1 MVTHA
6 GDADDSRPKA
16 GFIECFPCGT
26 TPRNVCRGE
35 LAALGLGSHFERVK
49 VAWNRYIDSLSKAS
63 VRDAQ
68 VVFMLRSQ
76 SPEGR
81 PVLAWYMIAK
91 VMGSPKIQ
99 VLLRCWPSD
108 VAGLE
113 DRFYSREMDPP
124 YTLAIQ
130 TRRSRLGTD
139 HDFMSP
145 FHETSEEVIFA
156 MLQRSTAEW
165 SIVPLMWQFPDNA
178 SSLLDMRVIA
188 HRDAVPLVGRET
200 TSTCVVDALAEMKTG
215 SARALAASQ
224 GGRICR
230 GQAKDGAPASS
241 RWKLCRPLCDDLD
254 GVVMSDEED
263 IDTTEPVAG
272 EVQRW
277 LDTDFSDQDMF
288 DLAGQLADVID
299 EQMYGLEQSVEGE
312 VEEMLG
318 EHLGVGSDA
327 EPGVGAGVY
336 VEGGSSSSTDPSTAA
351 GHVGVAPECIEAAV
365 EAEEA
370 ASDAAA
376 HPEGTEFSLGG
387 SLALRPSGSVVCS
400 LHPFEGLS
408 LGTVGRHHFRPKM
421 YVNCHLHPH
430 CDIHVGVAREEV
442 SRMKMAQWLATG
454 YPCKGLPAEERRRL
468 GAQHRAQWS
477 RHGPL
482 GRVGPLGNLDTL
494 GADA

>member
-1 MVTHA
+1 
-6 GDADDSRPKA
+6 
-16 GFIECFPCGT
+16 
-26 TPRNVCRGE
+26 
-35 LAALGLGSHFERVK
+35 
-49 VAWNRYIDSLSKAS
+49 
-63 VRDAQ
+63 
-68 VVFMLRSQ
+68 
-76 SPEGR
+76 
-81 PVLAWYMIAK
+81 
-91 VMGSPKIQ
+91 
-99 VLLRCWPSD
+99 
-108 VAGLE
+108 
-113 DRFYSREMDPP
+113 
-124 YTLAIQ
+124 
-130 TRRSRLGTD
+130 
-139 HDFMSP
+139 
-145 FHETSEEVIFA
+145 
-156 MLQRSTAEW
+156 MLQCSTAEW
-165 SIVPLMWQFPDNA
+165 SIVPLMWQLPDNA
-178 SSLLDMRVIA
+178 SSLLDMMVIA
-188 HRDAVPLVGRET
+188 YRDVVPLVGRET

-230 GQAKDGAPASS
+230 GRANDGAPASS
-241 RWKLCRPLCDDLD
+241 WWKLCRPLCDDLD

-263 IDTTEPVAG
+263 IDTTEPAVG

-312 VEEMLG
+312 VEEMQG
-318 EHLGVGSDA
+318 EHLGVSGSDA
-327 EPGVGAGVY
+327 GPGVGAGVY

-442 SRMKMAQWLATG
+442 SRMKLAQWLATG
-454 YPCKGLPAEERRRL
+454 YPCSGLPAEERRRL

-482 GRVGPLGNLDTL
+482 GRMGPLGNLDAL
-494 GADA
+494 